1 MSPAPAPG
9 DGYESEP
16 DAAPA
21 AVHAAEPDAV
31 SDVAHAA
38 LPDAVLGVR
47 LAVASDA
54 VLGVRSAVVSDAV
67 IDDYLRRVAAELTGT
82 RARRRAILDEAL
94 DGLLAAAEAHL
105 EDCGDPEEA
114 GRRAVA
120 EWGSPTTV
128 AEAYNAA
135 TGRRRA
141 RRQVL
146 TALGALP
153 ALASVWSTAMLT
165 GPAGPWERRP
175 PVLDAG
181 LGLLA
186 FGTVLAAAS
195 ALSGLRAATGPRA
208 ALPDAA
214 PPLREAATATFG
226 VLLVLATLLMLVV
239 NRGVTAPASLAWP
252 LIAPAAV
259 LNIALAAHLTGT
271 WRRLRAHRPVRPR
284 RP

>member
-1 MSPAPAPG
+1 MRPAPAPG
-9 DGYESEP
+9 DGYEPEAI
-16 DAAPA
+16 AAPP
-21 AVHAAEPDAV
+21 AVHAAGPDTA
-31 SDVAHAA
+31 SDT
-38 LPDAVLGVR
+38 LPDTLPDTVI
-47 LAVASDA
+47 
-54 VLGVRSAVVSDAV
+54 DAV
-67 IDDYLRRVAAELTGT
+67 IDDYLRRLAAELTGT

-105 EDCGDPEEA
+105 DDCGDPEEA

-120 EWGSPTTV
+120 EWGSPATV
-128 AEAYNAA
+128 AAAHNAA

-146 TALGALP
+146 TTLWALP
-153 ALASVWSTAMLT
+153 ALAGIWSIAMLA

-195 ALSGLRAATGPRA
+195 ALSGLRAASGPRA

-259 LNIALAAHLTGT
+259 LNLAFGAHLAGT